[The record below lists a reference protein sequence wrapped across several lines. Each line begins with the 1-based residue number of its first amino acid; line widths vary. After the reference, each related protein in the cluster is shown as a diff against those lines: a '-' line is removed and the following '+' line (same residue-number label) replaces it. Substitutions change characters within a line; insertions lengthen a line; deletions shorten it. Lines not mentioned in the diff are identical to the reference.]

1 MTREEKL
8 HWLNVE
14 IQTWE
19 NDCQSKH
26 PIKEALYAA
35 RKALEQEPCEDA
47 VSRKSVITI
56 IQNHWWNCRDID
68 KLVNELPSVTPQE
81 PTTKKRL
88 KADIVAMLTELK
100 NELIDV
106 SWNMDMYDSDLDFE
120 CCYLNDIN
128 EIIQQK
134 INSLEAESEG
144 E

>member
-47 VSRKSVITI
+47 VSRKSVIAI

-68 KLVNELPSVTPQE
+68 KLVNKLPSVTPQE

-120 CCYLNDIN
+120 CCYLNDID

-134 INSLEAESEG
+134 INSLEAESE

>member
-1 MTREEKL
+1 M
-8 HWLNVE
+8 
-14 IQTWE
+14 
-19 NDCQSKH
+19 
-26 PIKEALYAA
+26 
-35 RKALEQEPCEDA
+35 
-47 VSRKSVITI
+47 ITI

-68 KLVNELPSVTPQE
+68 KLVNKLPSVTPQE

-120 CCYLNDIN
+120 CCYLNDID

-144 E
+144 

>member
-1 MTREEKL
+1 MTREEASSVL
-8 HWLNVE
+8 DDYDVNFDGHTAEE
-14 IQTWE
+14 IA
-19 NDCQSKH
+19 D
-26 PIKEALYAA
+26 AFDVAF
-35 RKALEQEPCEDA
+35 RALEQEPCEDA

-68 KLVNELPSVTPQE
+68 KLVNKLPSVTPQE

-120 CCYLNDIN
+120 CCYLNDID

-144 E
+144 